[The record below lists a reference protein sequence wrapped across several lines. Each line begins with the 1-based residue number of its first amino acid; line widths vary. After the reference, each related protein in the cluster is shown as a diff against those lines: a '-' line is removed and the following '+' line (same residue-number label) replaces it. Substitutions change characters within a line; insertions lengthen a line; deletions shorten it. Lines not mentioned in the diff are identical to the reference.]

1 MYRFMRQLYT
11 DGEFVRWISF
21 IHDLLEELEMMYV
34 WENQDR
40 LTMRFPHF
48 KALVNAKLSAS
59 YDRWWRNELA
69 TNPKCG
75 NYRLFKD
82 TISFEHYIG
91 VLNFRYVI
99 SLARFRCRAN
109 ELPITKFLRDNNNR
123 IDCLDLPLCS
133 LCNDEIADEFHFV
146 LVCSHFRQQRCI
158 YVKRY
163 FYNNPNIL
171 KFKALFAVKRVRELV
186 NLAKFCEEIMRSFA

>member
-1 MYRFMRQLYT
+1 
-11 DGEFVRWISF
+11 
-21 IHDLLEELEMMYV
+21 
-34 WENQDR
+34 
-40 LTMRFPHF
+40 MRFPHF

-69 TNPKCG
+69 ANPKCG

-91 VLNFRYVI
+91 VLNLRYVI

-109 ELPITKFLRDNNNR
+109 ELPISKFLRDNNYQ
-123 IDCLDLPLCS
+123 IDGLDLPLCG
-133 LCNDEIADEFHFV
+133 LCNAGIADEFHYL
-146 LVCSHFRQQRCI
+146 LVCAHFDQQRCI

-163 FYNNPNIL
+163 FYTRPNIL
-171 KFKALFAVKRVRELV
+171 KLKALFSVKRIRELT
-186 NLAKFCEEIMRSFA
+186 NLAKFCEEIMRSLSCLKQSRWRHDLLLSFVGFV